1 MNMRIVL
8 PVCAVCLLA
17 IIVPAAP
24 APPKDEDLPAQIQYS
39 LAIREASALGS
50 ILTAEM
56 NARTEDRPTH
66 QGIGPIRVRMLKPR
80 LYTDRL
86 EFLDGV
92 LANPQKILKRDLT
105 ATERAALK
113 AKRAEIDKAYQ
124 KAIERGEVER
134 NPPKS
139 LPGG

>member
-1 MNMRIVL
+1 VILAYVW
-8 PVCAVCLLA
+8 LLW
-17 IIVPAAP
+17 ISDISAAP
-24 APPKDEDLPAQIQYS
+24 APPNEEDIPARIQYS
-39 LAIREASALGS
+39 LALLEASALRS
-50 ILTAEM
+50 LLS
-56 NARTEDRPTH
+56 TEINIRNETREEFRVDSDK
-66 QGIGPIRVRMLKPR
+66 RVRLLKPR
-80 LYTDRL
+80 LYTNRL

-124 KAIERGEVER
+124 RAIERGEVEKH
-134 NPPKS
+134 PPKS